1 MLIIQ
6 EVVVKF
12 ENMKLVEKITK
23 YSNVLIGLKH
33 VSGSEPFVTGHY
45 PDYVIYPGVMSLELI
60 LELLREKYGKFL
72 EGYKIKRLQYV
83 SQISPGDV
91 LEIRIETKEIDSVLN
106 EHICSISSIGADSSE
121 LKVKATILIN
131 Q

>member
-106 EHICSISSIGADSSE
+106 EHICSISAVGTDSLE